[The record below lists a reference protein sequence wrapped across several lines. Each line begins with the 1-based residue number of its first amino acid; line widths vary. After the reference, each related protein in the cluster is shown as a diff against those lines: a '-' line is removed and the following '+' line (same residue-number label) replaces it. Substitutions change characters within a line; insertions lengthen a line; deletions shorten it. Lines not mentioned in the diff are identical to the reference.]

1 MKQGYLLNEVYDSV
15 SMILSMDSPLCF
27 YEKKMSKYL
36 QLGYSEKLTPG
47 EKSHEN
53 QKTASHIFKKPVECW
68 RRMII
73 YRLA

>member
-36 QLGYSEKLTPG
+36 
-47 EKSHEN
+47 
-53 QKTASHIFKKPVECW
+53 
-68 RRMII
+68 
-73 YRLA
+73 